1 MKTVSSDMAPHPR
14 QNERLIVKE
23 RLIRSTLI
31 GLYFYTVRVVLHLFH
46 RGTLT
51 EHVRRAMKTS

>member
-1 MKTVSSDMAPHPR
+1 MTHTDWTV
-14 QNERLIVKE
+14 
-23 RLIRSTLI
+23 
-31 GLYFYTVRVVLHLFH
+31 LYTARVVLHLFH